1 MAEKAVVVQV
11 VSILGEA
18 VQALAR
24 EVLEIVEDVAVLEV
38 RMLEA

>member
-11 VSILGEA
+11 VLVLGEA

-38 RMLEA
+38 RTLEA